1 MLRRAPQVLATVLK
15 QGQQHAEQYEAEK
28 APENKMLQNLE
39 SFAENAD
46 PNRPA
51 GIISRFDKLVIL
63 IELSCAVRIL
73 EKPPRSTDQSRSF
86 RARPAKNST
95 RRT

>member
-1 MLRRAPQVLATVLK
+1 VLATVLK

-63 IELSCAVRIL
+63 I
-73 EKPPRSTDQSRSF
+73 
-86 RARPAKNST
+86 
-95 RRT
+95 